1 MTNRAELRRLAEA
14 SEQAF
19 ANLCEHGGDEAAEA
33 WHAAEEAY
41 SVASGSSVVLAL
53 LDESDEWERLFKSA
67 GNATKNAISDRDQ
80 LRAQVEALR
89 IQVSTLTEWYSNAL
103 DVIREVSAAIHGV
116 TYMDP
121 PDGGDVSIPEQIRR
135 MAKDA
140 GRYRWLRIADWQSPE
155 TAPKDRMIMVDVGMP
170 WAAVATWSE
179 YAEKWVLAEL
189 EWSVCDGLADP
200 GFVTEYERTIK
211 GWMELPEVA
220 RG

>member
-1 MTNRAELRRLAEA
+1 MTNPNKAELRRLAEA

-89 IQVSTLTEWYSNAL
+89 
-103 DVIREVSAAIHGV
+103 
-116 TYMDP
+116 
-121 PDGGDVSIPEQIRR
+121 
-135 MAKDA
+135 KDA
-140 GRYRWLRIADWQSPE
+140 ERYRWLRTADWWVSPLC
-155 TAPKDRMIMVDVGMP
+155 AIRDPKQNAKLGSDCPSRDRLDKAID
-170 WAAVATWSE
+170 AAMSQEASH
-179 YAEKWVLAEL
+179 
-189 EWSVCDGLADP
+189 D
-200 GFVTEYERTIK
+200 
-211 GWMELPEVA
+211 
-220 RG
+220 

>member
-1 MTNRAELRRLAEA
+1 MTNPNKAELRRLAEA

-103 DVIREVSAAIHGV
+103 DVISEVSAAIPGV

-140 GRYRWLRIADWQSPE
+140 GRYRWLRMADWWSSSLCVIRSPKKQAKPGTDCPSRDRLDSAIDE
-155 TAPKDRMIMVDVGMP
+155 AMSQEAPN
-170 WAAVATWSE
+170 A
-179 YAEKWVLAEL
+179 
-189 EWSVCDGLADP
+189 
-200 GFVTEYERTIK
+200 
-211 GWMELPEVA
+211 
-220 RG
+220 

>member
-1 MTNRAELRRLAEA
+1 MTNPNKAELRRLAEA

-121 PDGGDVSIPEQIRR
+121 PDGGDVSIPEQIQR

-140 GRYRWLRIADWQSPE
+140 ERYRWIREQHNDQAGKCWVAVHQKAGWVSLDSAMLGADRENDLDLDSAVRAAMSQE
-155 TAPKDRMIMVDVGMP
+155 APN
-170 WAAVATWSE
+170 A
-179 YAEKWVLAEL
+179 
-189 EWSVCDGLADP
+189 
-200 GFVTEYERTIK
+200 
-211 GWMELPEVA
+211 
-220 RG
+220 

>member
-1 MTNRAELRRLAEA
+1 MTNPNKAELRRLAEA

-140 GRYRWLRIADWQSPE
+140 ELYRWVSSGVQEAE
-155 TAPKDRMIMVDVGMP
+155 TLVSVVVCHGGDSRKVAERLAVYMEANQEAPN
-170 WAAVATWSE
+170 A
-179 YAEKWVLAEL
+179 
-189 EWSVCDGLADP
+189 
-200 GFVTEYERTIK
+200 
-211 GWMELPEVA
+211 
-220 RG
+220 